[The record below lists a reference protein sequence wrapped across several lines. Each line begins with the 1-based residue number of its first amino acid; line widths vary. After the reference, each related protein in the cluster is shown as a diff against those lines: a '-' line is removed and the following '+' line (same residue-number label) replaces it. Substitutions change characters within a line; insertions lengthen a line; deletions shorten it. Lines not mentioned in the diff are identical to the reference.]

1 MFPQPPSPMPLLAP
15 IPAPPASSDAVRR
28 SMLGNRR
35 VDTKPEVQ
43 LRSLLHRAGLRFR
56 KDRLIRLGARRVR
69 PDVVFGRQR
78 VAVFMDGCFWHRCP
92 EHGTM
97 PSTNHAYWL
106 AKFQTNIARDER
118 NNAALMDEGWRV
130 IRIWEHEV
138 LDADLAQHA
147 VSRVVSAVRGHDASS
162 ATDAMRPDVR
172 RVDLAPTDM
181 KQEIVGYAA

>member
-1 MFPQPPSPMPLLAP
+1 
-15 IPAPPASSDAVRR
+15 
-28 SMLGNRR
+28 MLGNRR

-56 KDRLIRLGARRVR
+56 KDSLIRLGARRVR

-118 NNAALMDEGWRV
+118 NNAALKDEGWR
-130 IRIWEHEV
+130 HTH
-138 LDADLAQHA
+138 LGA
-147 VSRVVSAVRGHDASS
+147 
-162 ATDAMRPDVR
+162 
-172 RVDLAPTDM
+172 
-181 KQEIVGYAA
+181 